1 MKNANTYLNQLR
13 LLDVQIQQKEKE
25 LIRLREEAES
35 ITAKVG
41 ERVQS
46 STSDRLAAD
55 VANVVDIEKEIIRKR
70 AELIITRH
78 IVIDKIHELK
88 NPILVEILYK
98 RHVEYKSYKE
108 IAAELKYNVSY
119 VRQLHSKAL
128 NLL

>member
-13 LLDVQIQQKEKE
+13 LLDVQIQQREKE
-25 LIRLREEAES
+25 LVRLREDAES
-35 ITAKVG
+35 ITAKVS
-41 ERVQS
+41 ERVQA
-46 STSDRLAAD
+46 STSDKLAED
-55 VANVVDIEKEIIRKR
+55 VANVVDIETEISRKK

-88 NPILVEILYK
+88 NPILGEILYK

>member
-25 LIRLREEAES
+25 LEKLRSEAEN
-35 ITAKVG
+35 ITPVLS
-41 ERVQS
+41 ERVQT
-46 STSDRLAAD
+46 STSDKLITQIAKI
-55 VANVVDIEKEIIRKR
+55 VDIEKDIQAKK
-70 AELIITRH
+70 AELIIKRH